1 MLKTAARR
9 IRDRNITWEE
19 AYTERTEPLKNRYDR
34 DVGPGAYYRWEGHD
48 YTTNSDYY
56 VVCSPARTK
65 DLKKSFF
72 AGIKKLPFDWRN
84 FESKVYSPYGKYF
97 DNISSA
103 LSFLSDKYRIPY
115 PKNQFNYTLN
125 HLSNVKIP
133 RTVKA

>member
-19 AYTERTEPLKNRYDR
+19 AYTERTEPLKKRYDR

-72 AGIKKLPFDWRN
+72 AGIKKLPFDWRD

-125 HLSNVKIP
+125 NLSNVKIP

>member
-1 MLKTAARR
+1 MLKISARR

-19 AYTERTEPLKNRYDR
+19 AYTQRTEPLKKRYER
-34 DVGPGAYYRWEGHD
+34 DIGPGAYHRWEGHD

-56 VVCSPARTK
+56 VVCSPARTR

-72 AGIKKLPFDWRN
+72 AGIKKLPFDWQK

-97 DNISSA
+97 NNIYSA
-103 LSFLSDKYRIPY
+103 LSFLSEKYRIPY

-125 HLSNVKIP
+125 HLFDVKIP
-133 RTVKA
+133 RTLKA

>member
-1 MLKTAARR
+1 MAARR
-9 IRDRNITWEE
+9 IRDRNINWEE
-19 AYTERTEPLKNRYDR
+19 AYTERTEPLKKRYEANI
-34 DVGPGAYYRWEGHD
+34 GPGAYYRWEGHD

-125 HLSNVKIP
+125 HLLNVKIP

>member
-1 MLKTAARR
+1 MKTAAKR
-9 IRDRNITWEE
+9 IRDRNINWEE
-19 AYTERTEPLKNRYDR
+19 TYTERTQPLKDRYDSQI
-34 DVGPGAYYRWEGHD
+34 GPGAYYRWQGHD

-65 DLKKSFF
+65 DLKKRFF
-72 AGIKKLPFDWRN
+72 AGIKKLPPNWRQ
-84 FESKVYSPYGKYF
+84 FEAKVYSPYGKYF

-115 PKNQFNYTLN
+115 PKNQFNYNLN
-125 HLSNVKIP
+125 NLANVKIP